1 MARGVRRFLF
11 VLSTDYISFDA
22 LNPTL
27 ESKAK
32 SIFKYYDASNDIV
45 FSPHLASLALQ
56 DKDIMVTIALAKAL
70 NLTPLKKIEN

>member
-56 DKDIMVTIALAKAL
+56 DKDIMVTIALAKGIKSDPPEK
-70 NLTPLKKIEN
+70 N

>member
-56 DKDIMVTIALAKAL
+56 DKDVMVTIALAKGIKSDPSEK
-70 NLTPLKKIEN
+70 N